1 MAKSET
7 YFLYASKPRRLVC
20 RIHRPTKK
28 GIYYLLKPLQ
38 RRRGQD
44 EYLSQIS
51 LLGFTSLPSG
61 LKRDGSGIPSSGYL
75 LLKSLSEKLGTFQ
88 LTLDRSAKSSLENK
102 KVVLNHDDLRT
113 LLRKTRVI
121 KAERFREIN
130 GTFQLFLHTSF
141 SAIFEKPTEA
151 TDSDYRPNT
160 MADILKKDQTL
171 AKLSKDDIAAVG
183 DFFPEFIQ
191 KYGAVAATKKKLFI
205 LSDSKRA
212 TEVVYVRKIIA
223 DFERRLATKT
233 QSEQSWQDFLRD
245 YILLFNSNYATVLE
259 KENIALL
266 GTRFPDFIL
275 IDAYSYLDIY
285 EIKKPT
291 TNLLR
296 KDESR
301 GNYYWDVE
309 LSKAISQVEN
319 YISHAD
325 RNAAQ
330 LCAEIK
336 RQKER
341 EVRIIKP
348 RGFIIAGSRTQFKGE
363 IMEDNFR
370 LLNNSLKNLS
380 IILFDELLDN
390 LKNFLSKLK
399 DGQGASSV

>member
-1 MAKSET
+1 MAKPEI
-7 YFLYASKPRRLVC
+7 YFLYSSKPRRLVC
-20 RIHRPTKK
+20 RIDRPTKK
-28 GIYYLLKPLQ
+28 GTYYLLKPLQ
-38 RRRGQD
+38 RRRGQH
-44 EYLSQIS
+44 EYVGHIS
-51 LLGFTSLPSG
+51 LSGFTSLPSG
-61 LKRDGSGIPSSGYL
+61 LKRDGSGLPSSGYL
-75 LLKSLSEKLGTFQ
+75 LLKGLSEKLGKFK
-88 LTLDRSAKSSLENK
+88 LTLDNSAGTSLDNRR
-102 KVVLNHDDLRT
+102 VVLNHDDLRT
-113 LLRKTRVI
+113 LLRRMRTI
-121 KAERFREIN
+121 KAERFQEMS
-130 GTFQLFLHTSF
+130 GTVQSFLHSGFPST
-141 SAIFEKPTEA
+141 FEEPEKGVEA
-151 TDSDYRPNT
+151 EYRPNT
-160 MADILKKDQTL
+160 IADILGKGQTL
-171 AKLSKDDIAAVG
+171 NKLSKDDIAAVG
-183 DFFPEFIQ
+183 DFFPQFIH
-191 KYGAVAATKKKLFI
+191 KYGAVGSGKKKLFI
-205 LSDSKRA
+205 LSGSKRA
-212 TEVVYVRKIIA
+212 TEVIYIRNIIA

-259 KENIALL
+259 KENIAVL

-291 TNLLR
+291 TNLLK

-309 LSKAISQVEN
+309 LTKAISQVEN

-325 RNAAQ
+325 RNAGQ

-341 EVRIIKP
+341 EVRVIKP
-348 RGFIIAGSRTQFKGE
+348 RGFIIAGTRSQLQDE

-399 DGQGASSV
+399 RD

>member
-1 MAKSET
+1 MAKPET
-7 YFLYASKPRRLVC
+7 YFLYTPKPRRLVC
-20 RIHRPTKK
+20 RIHRPTKR
-28 GIYYLLKPLQ
+28 GTYYLLKPLQ
-38 RRRGQD
+38 RRRGQH
-44 EYLSQIS
+44 EYVGQIS
-51 LLGFTSLPSG
+51 LSGFTSLPSG

-75 LLKSLSEKLGTFQ
+75 VLKSLSENLGKFK
-88 LTLDRSAKSSLENK
+88 LTLDSSANTSLDK
-102 KVVLNHDDLRT
+102 DKVVLNHEELRI
-113 LLRKTRVI
+113 LLRKTRTI
-121 KAERFREIN
+121 KAERFREIS
-130 GTFQLFLHTSF
+130 GTVQSFLHSGFPST
-141 SAIFEKPTEA
+141 FEKPESGLDA
-151 TDSDYRPNT
+151 EYRPNT
-160 MADILKKDQTL
+160 IADVLKKSQAL
-171 AKLSKDDIAAVG
+171 NKLSKDDVVAVG
-183 DFFPEFIQ
+183 EFFPEFIQ
-191 KYGAVAATKKKLFI
+191 KYGAVGSGKKKLFI

-233 QSEQSWQDFLRD
+233 QSEQAWQDFLRD

-259 KENIALL
+259 KENIAVL

-309 LSKAISQVEN
+309 LTKAISQVEN

-325 RNAAQ
+325 RNAGQ

-341 EVRIIKP
+341 EVRVIKP
-348 RGFIIAGSRTQFKGE
+348 RGFIIAGTRSQLKDE

-380 IILFDELLDN
+380 IILFDELLNN
-390 LKNFLSKLK
+390 LTNFLSKLK
-399 DGQGASSV
+399 RG